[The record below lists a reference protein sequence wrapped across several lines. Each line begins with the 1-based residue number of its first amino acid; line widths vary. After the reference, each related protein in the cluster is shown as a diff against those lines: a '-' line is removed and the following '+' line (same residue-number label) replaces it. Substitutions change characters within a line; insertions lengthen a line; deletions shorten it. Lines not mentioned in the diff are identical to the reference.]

1 MENIEGISSD
11 LEQLSGKYSVDEEM
25 LDRTFVSAD
34 SGISYGYVNAPDFL
48 VLKDRT
54 TGHIYTLQVNDG
66 LLAIKKIQEN
76 I

>member
-1 MENIEGISSD
+1 
-11 LEQLSGKYSVDEEM
+11 M